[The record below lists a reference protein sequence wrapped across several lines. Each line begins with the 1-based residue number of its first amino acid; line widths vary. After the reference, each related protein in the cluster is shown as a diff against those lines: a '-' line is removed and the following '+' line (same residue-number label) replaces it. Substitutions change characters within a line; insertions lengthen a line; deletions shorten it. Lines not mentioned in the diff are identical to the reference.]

1 METSTQH
8 RNTDPGLAQGQH
20 AAADLECRAGYYH
33 TDGKWATLR
42 MGRHAGSPMATPLD
56 MPKAETWLPSTA
68 GAVRARPSRRAG
80 NLVRSTTAAMTDGP
94 APGPRAVTISST
106 LGITTHAHLA
116 HD

>member
-1 METSTQH
+1 MDTSTQH
-8 RNTDPGLAQGQH
+8 GNTDPGLAQGQGTV
-20 AAADLECRAGYYH
+20 ADLECHAGYYH
-33 TDGKWATLR
+33 TDGEWAALR
-42 MGRHAGSPMATPLD
+42 MRRHAGSPMTTPLD
-56 MPKAETWLPSTA
+56 MPKAETWLPNTA
-68 GAVRARPSRRAG
+68 GAVRARPSRWEG